1 MIARFPHES
10 RLSRRRALGVAAL
23 APAAMAGIAP
33 ILDQAQEDVPES
45 TPVDTTP
52 SPEIV
57 NLVQYIHPEKTFF
70 WVPGFADDTVR
81 AGLYGL
87 DVAAYVAVKADFAAA
102 ARGAA
107 SALLAD

>member
-33 ILDQAQEDVPES
+33 ILAQAQEDVPES
-45 TPVDTTP
+45 TLEDMIL

-57 NLVQYIHPEKTFF
+57 NLLQYVHPEKTYF
-70 WVPGFADDTVR
+70 
-81 AGLYGL
+81 
-87 DVAAYVAVKADFAAA
+87 
-102 ARGAA
+102 
-107 SALLAD
+107 